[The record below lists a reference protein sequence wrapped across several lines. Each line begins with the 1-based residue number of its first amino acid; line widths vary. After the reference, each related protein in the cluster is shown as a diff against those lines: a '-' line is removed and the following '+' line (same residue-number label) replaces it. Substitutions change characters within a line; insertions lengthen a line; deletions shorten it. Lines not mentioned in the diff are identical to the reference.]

1 MLILKHIGV
10 FIFVVLP
17 LTVLG
22 ILVLPITLPFGYVPW
37 AMDNDTPDGRD
48 GPFRPGLTGW
58 RKLLNQ
64 YDWLALRNPIHNFK
78 VHKLGVPWTDIGEYP
93 PVKIGFHESQW
104 LGSTAFR
111 GIQYRNGV
119 DLLTGEK
126 QYFELYIL
134 YPIINGRG
142 IRIRIGWKFGPGPEQ
157 PIAQWVFTIHPFKK
171 IQ

>member
-1 MLILKHIGV
+1 MMQIIKHVGV
-10 FIFVVLP
+10 FLLVVLP
-17 LTVLG
+17 LTLLG
-22 ILVLPITLPFGYVPW
+22 ILVLPVTLPFGYVPW

-58 RKLLNQ
+58 KKMLNQ

-78 VHKLGVPWTDIGEYP
+78 VHKLGVRWRDIAEYP
-93 PVKIGFHESQW
+93 PVKIGFSETEW

-111 GIQYRNGV
+111 GIQYRRGEGNG
-119 DLLTGEK
+119 K
-126 QYFELYIL
+126 RYFELYVL
-134 YPIINGRG
+134 CPVLLGRG
-142 IRIRIGWKFGPGPEQ
+142 LRVRIGWKFGPGPEQ